1 MFKIQ
6 KITYKNEKGEWKM
19 KKRILATMMAVVFS
33 LLAVFPQA
41 TAKAEENY
49 TYLLEATY
57 GLLDG
62 VNTTS
67 CDYTVIS
74 DKIQK
79 AYVDFMSEYAK
90 EMKVTLTSMTDYK
103 TSEFTITAQDWVY
116 NSEMQGYLCTVE
128 ALFGAD
134 TYVITVSS
142 DEYVEYLIMVTAEEA
157 APTLNTSKLTITA
170 GQKSKLS
177 VYDAAGTVTWSSN
190 KKSVATVT
198 DNGVVKAKKAGKAV
212 ITAKVDGYE
221 LKCNVVVK
229 KNVYTAPK
237 LTYLDCEYD
246 CVTIAVTK
254 AEYKKGKLVCK
265 VHFVNK
271 KSTKTTYIQNFVI
284 KITDENGKVIAKQK
298 YNKVNMA
305 IPAYGEKTK
314 TFTIKKKNVK
324 KKKAD
329 LRCAKTKLSG
339 VSHHVGYYY

>member
-1 MFKIQ
+1 
-6 KITYKNEKGEWKM
+6 M

-49 TYLLEATY
+49 TYLLEVTY

-229 KNVYTAPK
+229 KNVYTAAK

-298 YNKVNMA
+298 YKKVNMA